1 MPRRSLRY
9 RTADRQRSGVS
20 AAIPTKIGVRWT
32 TAHTTSF
39 RLIAKTSH
47 SALATRR
54 SPLPSVILWL
64 LCVLALTALALTG
77 FGSGLRG
84 RRSVFSTG
92 ALAVLVMAVIL
103 VIIALDSPQQTFIR
117 LSQTSLIQ
125 LRDSLPAETTTTA
138 LPQPAP
144 TLQRETQ

>member
-1 MPRRSLRY
+1 
-9 RTADRQRSGVS
+9 
-20 AAIPTKIGVRWT
+20 
-32 TAHTTSF
+32 
-39 RLIAKTSH
+39 
-47 SALATRR
+47 
-54 SPLPSVILWL
+54 VILWL